1 MTIYRWVLVS
11 LIIFVAVVLFIGL
24 LFVSIRNNVAY
35 RNRCKIIDA
44 IYDYGIYLIR
54 DKYDLETPIKTEL
67 IYDKMDSYHKT
78 MIRFWDFG
86 CKRILPKQEFD
97 KIKDF
102 IK

>member
-1 MTIYRWVLVS
+1 MTIHKWLLVS
-11 LIIFVAVVLFIGL
+11 LIIFVVVVLFIGL
-24 LFVSIRNNVAY
+24 FMSIRNDVAY

-44 IYDYGIYLIR
+44 IYDYGTYLLI
-54 DKYDLETPIKTEL
+54 DKDDLEAPIKTKL
-67 IYDKMDSYHKT
+67 IYDKMESYHKT

>member
-1 MTIYRWVLVS
+1 MTIYKLVLVS
-11 LIIFVAVVLFIGL
+11 LIIFVAVVLLVIT
-24 LFVSIRNNVAY
+24 LFMSIRNEIAY

-44 IYDYGIYLIR
+44 IYDYGTYLLI
-54 DKYDLETPIKTEL
+54 DKDDLEAPIKTKL
-67 IYDKMDSYHKT
+67 IYGKMESYHKT

-97 KIKDF
+97 KIKNF

>member
-1 MTIYRWVLVS
+1 MIIYKLVLVS
-11 LIIFVAVVLFIGL
+11 LIIFVAVVLVIT
-24 LFVSIRNNVAY
+24 LFMSIRNEVACH
-35 RNRCKIIDA
+35 NRCKIIDA
-44 IYDYGIYLIR
+44 IYDYGTYLIR
-54 DKYDLETPIKTEL
+54 DKDDLEASIKTKL
-67 IYDKMDSYHKT
+67 IYDKMESYHKT

>member
-1 MTIYRWVLVS
+1 MMTIYKWLLVS
-11 LIIFVAVVLFIGL
+11 LIISVAVVLLIYI
-24 LFVSIRNNVAY
+24 FVSIRNDVAY

-44 IYDYGIYLIR
+44 IYDYGIHLLI
-54 DKYDLETPIKTEL
+54 DKDDQESLIKTKL
-67 IYDKMDSYHKT
+67 IYDKMESHNKT
-78 MIRFWDFG
+78 IMRFWDFG

>member
-1 MTIYRWVLVS
+1 MTIHKWLLVS
-11 LIIFVAVVLFIGL
+11 LIIFIVVVLFIGL
-24 LFVSIRNNVAY
+24 FMSIRNDVAY

-44 IYDYGIYLIR
+44 IYDYGTYLLI
-54 DKYDLETPIKTEL
+54 DKDDLEAPIKTNL
-67 IYDKMDSYHKT
+67 IYGKMESYHKT

>member
-1 MTIYRWVLVS
+1 MMTIYKWLLVS
-11 LIIFVAVVLFIGL
+11 LIISVEIMLFID
-24 LFVSIRNNVAY
+24 LFVFIRINVVY

-44 IYDYGIYLIR
+44 IHDYGIYLLI
-54 DKYDLETPIKTEL
+54 DKDDQEAFIKTKL
-67 IYDKMDSYHKT
+67 IYDKMESYNKT

-86 CKRILPKQEFD
+86 YKRILPKQEFD

>member
-1 MTIYRWVLVS
+1 MIIYKWVLVS
-11 LIIFVAVVLFIGL
+11 LITFV
-24 LFVSIRNNVAY
+24 LFVSVRNNVAY

-44 IYDYGIYLIR
+44 IYDYGTYLIR
-54 DKYDLETPIKTEL
+54 DKYDLETPIKTKL
-67 IYDKMDSYHKT
+67 IYDKMESYYKT

>member
-1 MTIYRWVLVS
+1 MIAIYKWLLVL
-11 LIIFVAVVLFIGL
+11 LIISVAIIWFALFM
-24 LFVSIRNNVAY
+24 SIRNEVAC

-44 IYDYGIYLIR
+44 IHDYGSYLIR
-54 DKYDLETPIKTEL
+54 DKDDLEAPIKTKL
-67 IYDKMDSYHKT
+67 IYDKMESYNKT

-86 CKRILPKQEFD
+86 YKRILPKQEFD

>member
-1 MTIYRWVLVS
+1 MTIYKWLFVS
-11 LIIFVAVVLFIGL
+11 LIIFVAVVLVIG
-24 LFVSIRNNVAY
+24 LFVSIRNEVAY
-35 RNRCKIIDA
+35 RNHCKIIDA
-44 IYDYGIYLIR
+44 IYDYGTYLIR
-54 DKYDLETPIKTEL
+54 DKDDLEAPIKTEL
-67 IYDKMDSYHKT
+67 IYDKMESYHKT